1 MKKTQNKEVKTR
13 RPMKRFIALWVVFVL
28 LVVPFANHVSRDDA
42 KAEGETPTTT
52 EEYYTAV
59 LTESYSENDNGSLYK
74 DNSGKYYLRF
84 RSDENGYVNEAKTY
98 VSDVIK
104 LKTQMT
110 LSNTEHVYSV
120 NDTTTASAIFD
131 TSNYDIE
138 YVRVGNDPVSVY
150 RASIADTE
158 ADFVSKDADL
168 STYTNGVAV
177 YIKPMATQ
185 SQTGDAENPVGE
197 NLGVFNANMGYTLV
211 GVYKFS
217 KASNP
222 TITWTGTN
230 KTDTNVAVTD
240 STTKYKSASINVTGG
255 NTTDTAGVWKYK
267 YLKKDESGNAPGDA
281 SVKSQEGWG
290 DSCPTLDKDTAG
302 ISDGIYYGYAGYFV
316 NNADGTQTL
325 LIYVSTATPV
335 ALDVTAPVVTISAEY
350 KDGDSYKPITIDDI
364 DTSMVNSQM
373 GIFYVLKSETIWF
386 SVESDEDASIS
397 SSWGNL
403 SVTENVPRYTK
414 EFDVNTIQNNV
425 PYSVTVADNVGN
437 ETTASFMLA
446 GRTIYFTNNYSEFR
460 LEGATV
466 KGVNGEQVFDTYD
479 QYINEDWVTH
489 HGEPSVEFTFLSDE
503 NIKAV
508 TGEPTNKYEYQITGL
523 TDVVEDVS
531 FSRPYYTTK
540 VSKTLEEGT
549 YTIEL
554 KMYNGNFLESY
565 SYGTMVYDKTPPVI
579 TQAELQHKNAA
590 GVWEAVA
597 QENIENGKYYINYD
611 EDLSNYR
618 YFVAVNDGTGVGID
632 EDSFNIPFEKVAE
645 GEYQHI
651 LQAPDL
657 AKNMEEATDR
667 DTTVCVKDKIG
678 NESGASF
685 TIPVKQDKATTIVPE
700 LRADGTVIDLSDS
713 SKFTTNK
720 NMTLTVTA
728 ESSAHITGISVTGNV
743 NGNAQSLIG
752 TLVSVSGMDAKTK
765 LYTVQYT
772 FEIPNGTTLNQLLE
786 NGKITVI
793 TEKDDKNA
801 EYPFRTI
808 LYDHTEPI
816 LQSTNV
822 TPEVDLSGLQ
832 VDWVKNYTLQYK
844 IISGLGNAE
853 SPIAGA
859 EYSISNAGDNNV
871 GSTAIDVTGN
881 TGTVDGNFD
890 IPESVSV
897 TGTTIYMKAKDEAG
911 NEKDQSV
918 NIKVDATK
926 PEITDISVGGYVDA
940 ATPVVG
946 TPAVHTSVSDN
957 LTIKTAEMTITYP
970 DGTTVKKVTAAS
982 GEDIDMSRSLDY
994 TFEADA
1000 PDGDYTIDVYV
1011 EDKAGNSNTKSMTFR
1026 LDNTAPVVTVKIT
1039 DGTTAGKQPMTNFDG
1054 TSRDYY
1060 YGSDVTMLLTYEDTN
1075 ISSKDVVVTDNGT
1088 KVNVTWAQVG
1098 DTNKYQAGYV
1108 AATEGKHV
1116 ICINATDHAGNA
1128 AQEESVEFVKDI
1140 DKPTMTL
1147 VVNGKSAWEEP
1158 IRGAV
1163 NVKTAIADNYAL
1175 NVAKITVAGP
1185 DVQVTKT
1192 FFDAGKTVITSKDG
1206 SFALEDLID
1215 KRAVDGDYTITLEVS
1230 DKAGNTDSIDVTFRV
1245 DNTVPVVTVKIAG
1258 GITAGKQPQTSF
1270 DGTTCDY
1277 YYGSDVTTILTYED
1291 VNISSG
1297 DVVVTDNGTAVSVT
1311 WTRLGDSDKYQ
1322 ATYVVTAEGKH
1333 DIHISTA
1340 DHAGNV
1346 AEEKSVEFI
1355 KDTQKPTMTLT
1366 VNGQEAWEEPIEG
1379 AVQVQAGVADN
1390 WTLNEATIT
1399 VVGPDMQKI
1408 TTLCDAGDEVINKQ
1422 DGIFAL
1428 EDLIGQ
1434 TVADGDYAITVD
1446 VSDKAGNTNS
1456 MVMYFRVD
1464 NTIPVVTAKVADGV
1478 TAGKVPGTSF
1488 DGTVCDFF
1496 YRSDVSV
1503 LLTYEDDNM
1512 VASTVTV
1519 TDNDTPVA
1527 VQWTQVGTTNK
1538 YQAVYKV
1545 TKDGAHTIKIGAT
1558 DRANN
1563 KAVEKQVVFIKDT
1576 DAPMITALINGG
1588 MVYNESM
1595 GVVDLTSNAVVSF
1608 SVNDTNE
1615 DVNDFNYQLIKTL
1628 PDENPVTADVL
1639 QTDNRSFG
1647 YSDEADYVIK
1657 AYSVDKAGNRSA
1669 ERTIQFRIDKTAPEL
1684 NITGTASGSTLNAGT
1699 TLTFSMTEAFWR
1711 DASGTITITRKAND
1725 STAESNYKTIDFKP
1739 TARVTTLTETLSE
1752 TGEYKVTFTG
1762 KDRAG
1767 HTAEAATYTVRI
1779 DTGKPVITLSGVS
1792 NNDKTTKQV
1801 EFQAQIDEDF
1811 YLTKS
1816 VSIQATRTYLDPNS
1830 YKEKTEDLQITGY
1843 NPTAATTLIRN
1854 TFTEDGIYEI
1864 QVTCKDAAGNEDT
1877 QEVSFTIDKTKPV
1890 IDPKVMRAYEG
1901 TLTSF
1906 AWDYDLNDVI
1916 YDLTVCDAH
1925 MYLNGSEYDGT
1936 SEVEDGAYEMKITAE
1951 DELGN
1956 ATEETVSFN
1965 LDTKAPTF
1973 IVTGVEDGEVKNA
1986 QYDVNVSLQLD
1997 EDTLD
2002 EVALNGSAVEIKDNA
2017 ATITVTEKGDYKL
2030 TMKAHDD
2037 AGNVAEK
2044 TISFT
2049 YGEKSQVLLYVLIG
2063 VGALVLL
2070 GGGAAIVVAAKKK

>member
-1 MKKTQNKEVKTR
+1 
-13 RPMKRFIALWVVFVL
+13 MKRKQEKQNNTKHSLKKLIALWIVFVL
-28 LVVPFANHVSRDDA
+28 LVVPFANHVSGRDDA
-42 KAEGETPTTT
+42 KAEGETQTTT

-59 LTESYSENDNGSLYK
+59 LTENPDADKSIFDDVTGSGNNYDNVH
-74 DNSGKYYLRF
+74 YYLRSQF
-84 RSDENGYVNEAKTY
+84 GTPPTQVIDTTYFADE
-98 VSDVIK
+98 IK
-104 LKTQMT
+104 MKLQVT
-110 LSNTEHVYSV
+110 LSGVDHSYHYGESDISKAVMDTE
-120 NDTTTASAIFD
+120 NFD
-131 TSNYDIE
+131 IQYVALTDSTSTPDI
-138 YVRVGNDPVSVY
+138 Y
-150 RASIADTE
+150 RATID
-158 ADFVSKDADL
+158 DAISQPAGL
-168 STYTNGVAV
+168 SSYTNGVAV
-177 YIKPMATQ
+177 YIKPQAVRSEVVGDTQ
-185 SQTGDAENPVGE
+185 TYGISLDN
-197 NLGVFNANMGYTLV
+197 FNAKMGYTLLGIYRFKKETV
-211 GVYKFS
+211 SSS
-217 KASNP
+217 KS
-222 TITWTGTN
+222 ITWQ
-230 KTDTNVAVTD
+230 VD
-240 STTKYKSASINVTGG
+240 SSDVQADSVYNHANLNEVS
-255 NTTDTAGVWKYK
+255 NTTGQIAGTWKYK
-267 YLKKDESGNAPGDA
+267 YIKANDAGEPSDDSIKKNTGWSSSLPAVNA
-281 SVKSQEGWG
+281 
-290 DSCPTLDKDTAG
+290 DTTD
-302 ISDGIYYGYAGYFV
+302 ISDGTYYGYAGYFV

-325 LIYVSTATPV
+325 LTYVATATPV

-373 GIFYVLKSETIWF
+373 GIFYVLKSETIRF

-403 SVTENVPRYTK
+403 SVKENVPQYTK
-414 EFDVNTIQNNV
+414 EFYVNTIQNNV

-437 ETTASFMLA
+437 ETTASFTLD
-446 GRTIYFTNNYSEFR
+446 GRTIYFTNNYSEFK
-460 LEGATV
+460 LVNATV

-508 TGEPTNKYEYQITGL
+508 TGKPTNKYEYQITGL

-540 VSKTLEEGT
+540 VSKSLEEGT

-651 LQAPDL
+651 LQASDL

-940 ATPVVG
+940 ATPVGG

-1088 KVNVTWAQVG
+1088 KVNVTWTQVG
-1098 DTNKYQAGYV
+1098 NTNKYQTNY
-1108 AATEGKHV
+1108 AATTEGKHV
-1116 ICINATDHAGNA
+1116 LCINATDEAGNP
-1128 AQEESVEFVKDI
+1128 AQE
-1140 DKPTMTL
+1140 
-1147 VVNGKSAWEEP
+1147 
-1158 IRGAV
+1158 
-1163 NVKTAIADNYAL
+1163 KTI
-1175 NVAKITVAGP
+1175 
-1185 DVQVTKT
+1185 
-1192 FFDAGKTVITSKDG
+1192 
-1206 SFALEDLID
+1206 
-1215 KRAVDGDYTITLEVS
+1215 
-1230 DKAGNTDSIDVTFRV
+1230 
-1245 DNTVPVVTVKIAG
+1245 
-1258 GITAGKQPQTSF
+1258 
-1270 DGTTCDY
+1270 
-1277 YYGSDVTTILTYED
+1277 
-1291 VNISSG
+1291 
-1297 DVVVTDNGTAVSVT
+1297 
-1311 WTRLGDSDKYQ
+1311 
-1322 ATYVVTAEGKH
+1322 
-1333 DIHISTA
+1333 
-1340 DHAGNV
+1340 
-1346 AEEKSVEFI
+1346 EFI

-1366 VNGQEAWEEPIEG
+1366 VNGKSAWTEPIEG
-1379 AVQVQAGVADN
+1379 AVKIQTGVADN
-1390 WTLNEATIT
+1390 QTLNIAKIT
-1399 VVGPDMQKI
+1399 VVGPDAQTVK
-1408 TTLCDAGDEVINKQ
+1408 TLCDAGDQLVNKHN
-1422 DGIFAL
+1422 ISFAL
-1428 EDLIGQ
+1428 EDLVGNS
-1434 TVADGDYAITVD
+1434 VVDGDYAITVEA
-1446 VSDKAGNTNS
+1446 SDKAGNTDS
-1456 MVMYFRVD
+1456 TSIYFRVD
-1464 NTIPVVTAKVADGV
+1464 NTVPVVTAKIADGV
-1478 TAGKVPGTSF
+1478 TAGKQPGVSF
-1488 DGTVCDFF
+1488 DGTGCDFF
-1496 YRSDVSV
+1496 YRSDVAV
-1503 LLTYEDDNM
+1503 LLTYEDNNM
-1512 VASTVTV
+1512 DASAVVV
-1519 TDNDTPVA
+1519 TDNGTPVA

-1538 YQAVYKV
+1538 YQAVYQA
-1545 TKDGAHTIKIGAT
+1545 TRDGAHTIKIGAT
-1558 DRANN
+1558 DKAGN
-1563 KAVEKQVVFIKDT
+1563 KAEEKQIVFIKDT
-1576 DAPMITALINGG
+1576 AAPVITAMINGG
-1588 MVYNESM
+1588 MLYNESM

-1801 EFQAQIDEDF
+1801 EFQAQIEEDF

-1816 VSIQATRTYLDPNS
+1816 VSIQATRTYLDPDS

-1854 TFTEDGIYEI
+1854 TFTEDGIYKI

-1890 IDPKVMRAYEG
+1890 IDPKVMSAYQG

-1906 AWDYDLNDVI
+1906 AWDYDLNDII
-1916 YDLTVCDAH
+1916 YDLTVCDTH

-1956 ATEETVSFN
+1956 ATEETVNFN

-1973 IVTGVEDGEVKNA
+1973 IVTGVEDGEIKNA
-1986 QYDVNVSLQLD
+1986 QYDINVSLQLD

-2002 EVALNGSAVEIKDNA
+2002 EVTLNGSAVEIKDNA

-2030 TMKAHDD
+2030 AMKAHDD

-2049 YGEKSQVLLYVLIG
+2049 YGEKSHVLLYVLIG

>member
-1 MKKTQNKEVKTR
+1 
-13 RPMKRFIALWVVFVL
+13 MKRKQEKQNNTKHSLKKLIALWIVFAL
-28 LVVPFANHVSRDDA
+28 LVVPFANHVSGRDDA
-42 KAEGETPTTT
+42 KAEGETPTTS
-52 EEYYTAV
+52 EEYYTDNLSEVDVNNFKYDTAV
-59 LTESYSENDNGSLYK
+59 DA
-74 DNSGKYYLRF
+74 YYMQYLGDAF
-84 RSDENGYVNEAKTY
+84 PQVTAKNIY
-98 VSDVIK
+98 YAADKVCMQVSPEIIEDK
-104 LKTQMT
+104 Q
-110 LSNTEHVYSV
+110 Y
-120 NDTTTASAIFD
+120 
-131 TSNYDIE
+131 NY
-138 YVRVGNDPVSVY
+138 
-150 RASIADTE
+150 
-158 ADFVSKDADL
+158 
-168 STYTNGVAV
+168 TYTNEQGSDSNSKATVERLEVVYVKAGNTETDSIYKQTISDDVKITDLMLSGDLSSEYPNGIAV
-177 YIKPMATQ
+177 YIKPIIKE
-185 SQTGDAENPVGE
+185 SIIVGDEGNFGIEKDA
-197 NLGVFNANMGYTLV
+197 LQAKMGYTLV

-217 KASNP
+217 KATDP
-222 TITWTGTN
+222 TIIWSATN
-230 KTDTNVAVTD
+230 KTDEDVDVTD
-240 STTKYKSASINVTGG
+240 STTKYRSASLNVTGG
-255 NTTDTAGVWKYK
+255 NTTDTAGTWKYK
-267 YLKKDESGNAPGDA
+267 YLKADESGTAPGND
-281 SVKSQEGWG
+281 SVKSTEGWY
-290 DSCPTLDKDTAG
+290 DSCPTLSKDTAD

-325 LIYVSTATPV
+325 LDYVKTATPV
-335 ALDVTAPVVTISAEY
+335 ALDVTAPVVTIFAEY
-350 KDGDSYKPITIDDI
+350 KDGDSYKPITVDDI
-364 DTSMVNSQM
+364 DTTYSSNPSE
-373 GIFYVLKSETIWF
+373 GIFYVLKSETIRF
-386 SVESDEDASIS
+386 SIESDEDANIS
-397 SSWGNL
+397 SSWGDL
-403 SVTENVPRYTK
+403 SVTENVPQYTN
-414 EFDVNTIQNNV
+414 EFDVNTIQNNDS
-425 PYSVTVADNVGN
+425 YSVTVADNVGN
-437 ETTASFMLA
+437 ETTASFMLD
-446 GRTIYFTNNYSEFR
+446 GRTILFTKEYSKFE
-460 LEGATV
+460 LQGATV
-466 KGVNGEQVFDTYD
+466 KGVNIEKVLGDIDIDEY
-479 QYINEDWVTH
+479 WVTRY
-489 HGEPSVEFTFLSDE
+489 GEPSVEFTFLSDE

-523 TDVVEDVS
+523 TDVAEDVS
-531 FSRPYYTTK
+531 FSRPYYTTR
-540 VSKTLEEGT
+540 VSKALEEGT

-554 KMYNGNFLESY
+554 KMYNGYFLESH
-565 SYGTMVYDKTPPVI
+565 SYGIMVYDKTPPVI

-651 LQAPDL
+651 LQASDL

-743 NGNAQSLIG
+743 NGNAQSLTG
-752 TLVSVSGMDAKTK
+752 TMVSVSDMDAKTK

-793 TEKDDKNA
+793 TEIGDKNA
-801 EYPFRTI
+801 DYPFGTI

-832 VDWVKNYTLQYK
+832 VDWIKNYTLQYK
-844 IISGLGNAE
+844 IISGLGNVE

-859 EYSISNAGDNNV
+859 EYSVSNAGDNNV

-881 TGTVDGNFD
+881 TGMVEGSFD
-890 IPESVSV
+890 IPESASV
-897 TGTTIYMKAKDEAG
+897 TGTTVYMKAKDEAG

-918 NIKVDATK
+918 NIKVDATE
-926 PEITDISVGGYVDA
+926 PEIADISVGGYVDA

-982 GEDIDMSRSLDY
+982 GEDIDISRSLDY

-1039 DGTTAGKQPMTNFDG
+1039 DGTTAGKQPQTNFDG
-1054 TSRDYY
+1054 TTCDYY

-1075 ISSKDVVVTDNGT
+1075 ISTKDVVITDNGT
-1088 KVNVTWAQVG
+1088 KVNVTWTQVG
-1098 DTNKYQAGYV
+1098 NTNKYQANYV
-1108 AATEGKHV
+1108 ATTEGKHV
-1116 ICINATDHAGNA
+1116 LCINATDVAGNP
-1128 AQEESVEFVKDI
+1128 AQE
-1140 DKPTMTL
+1140 
-1147 VVNGKSAWEEP
+1147 
-1158 IRGAV
+1158 
-1163 NVKTAIADNYAL
+1163 KTI
-1175 NVAKITVAGP
+1175 G
-1185 DVQVTKT
+1185 
-1192 FFDAGKTVITSKDG
+1192 
-1206 SFALEDLID
+1206 
-1215 KRAVDGDYTITLEVS
+1215 
-1230 DKAGNTDSIDVTFRV
+1230 
-1245 DNTVPVVTVKIAG
+1245 
-1258 GITAGKQPQTSF
+1258 
-1270 DGTTCDY
+1270 
-1277 YYGSDVTTILTYED
+1277 
-1291 VNISSG
+1291 
-1297 DVVVTDNGTAVSVT
+1297 
-1311 WTRLGDSDKYQ
+1311 
-1322 ATYVVTAEGKH
+1322 
-1333 DIHISTA
+1333 
-1340 DHAGNV
+1340 
-1346 AEEKSVEFI
+1346 FI

-1366 VNGQEAWEEPIEG
+1366 VNGKSAWIEPIEG
-1379 AVQVQAGVADN
+1379 AVKVQTGVADN
-1390 WTLNEATIT
+1390 QTLNIAKIT
-1399 VVGPDMQKI
+1399 VVGPNAQAVK
-1408 TTLCDAGDEVINKQ
+1408 TLFDAGNQQVSKHDS
-1422 DGIFAL
+1422 GFAL
-1428 EDLIGQ
+1428 EDLIDNS
-1434 TVADGDYAITVD
+1434 VVDGDYAITVE
-1446 VSDKAGNTNS
+1446 VSDKAGNSDSTS
-1456 MVMYFRVD
+1456 IYFRVD
-1464 NTIPVVTAKVADGV
+1464 NTVPVVTAKIADGV
-1478 TAGKVPGTSF
+1478 TAGKQPGVNF
-1488 DGTVCDFF
+1488 DGTDCDFF

-1503 LLTYEDDNM
+1503 LLSYEDDNM
-1512 VASTVTV
+1512 AASAVTV
-1519 TDNDTPVA
+1519 TDNNTPVA

-1538 YQAVYKV
+1538 YQAVYQV

-1558 DRANN
+1558 DKAGN
-1563 KAVEKQVVFIKDT
+1563 KAEEKQIVFIRDT
-1576 DAPMITALINGG
+1576 AAPVITAMINGG

-1639 QTDNRSFG
+1639 KTENRSFG
-1647 YSDEADYVIK
+1647 FSDEADYVVK

-1669 ERTIQFRIDKTAPEL
+1669 ERTVQFRIDKTAPEL

-1779 DTGKPVITLSGVS
+1779 DTGKPIITLSGVS

-1801 EFQAQIDEDF
+1801 EFQAQIEEDF

-1816 VSIQATRTYLDPNS
+1816 VSIQATRTYLDPES

-1854 TFTEDGIYEI
+1854 TFTEDGIYKI

-1877 QEVSFTIDKTKPV
+1877 QEVSFTIDKTNPV
-1890 IDPKVMRAYEG
+1890 IDPKVMSAYQG

-1906 AWDYDLNDVI
+1906 AWDYDLNDII
-1916 YDLTVCDAH
+1916 YDLTVCDTH

-1956 ATEETVSFN
+1956 ATEETVNFN

-1973 IVTGVEDGEVKNA
+1973 IVTGVEDGEIKNA
-1986 QYDVNVSLQLD
+1986 QYDINVSLQLD

-2002 EVALNGSAVEIKDNA
+2002 EVTLNGSAVEIKDNA

-2030 TMKAHDD
+2030 AMKAHDE

-2049 YGEKSQVLLYVLIG
+2049 YGEKSHVLLYVLIG